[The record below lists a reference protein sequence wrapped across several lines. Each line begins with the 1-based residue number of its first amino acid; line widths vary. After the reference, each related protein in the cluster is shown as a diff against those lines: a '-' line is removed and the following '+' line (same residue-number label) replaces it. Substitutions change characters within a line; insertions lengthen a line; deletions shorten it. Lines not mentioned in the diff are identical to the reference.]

1 MDKKTIPILIILAIL
16 IIGYWPIL
24 EFLGIYTP
32 EEPTEQTESP
42 IDTVVPAE
50 TGTASPLDMAPAAT
64 VPAQPSAIPAPA
76 EVVAAIEQPDT
87 MAVDTIFVE
96 TDKYQ
101 VLLSSFGGGPVSIL
115 LKEHTYRDGE
125 LVQMLPESQRVT
137 PEARFAGGT
146 FTSSQL
152 HYACNLIP
160 GRYEVTSEPLEVIYT
175 FAAEGGG
182 TIERKL
188 TFYPDRYNFDLDL
201 NIPEPAKLGL
211 ERRYDLFWNTPLG
224 VTEPVPM
231 DDYQLMEVVSRRG
244 DSRES
249 LDDYDDA
256 DNLNQ
261 RESGDVSW
269 AGVRS
274 KYFSAVIIPTTR
286 HAEGVIG
293 QGDKREVVTPQGEA
307 EQRRLIAGLEMP
319 FTATSPIND
328 EFTVFVGPM
337 DYMMMKE
344 YNVGLEDMLNIGTM
358 PFIGWLIKPFAIG
371 IMWLL
376 PKMYDW
382 IPNYGLVII
391 IFAFLVKLVTLPL
404 SLKSFKSMQAM
415 KDIQPEIEKLK
426 EKHKKDPQKMNA
438 DMMKLY
444 KKHGVNPISGCLPML
459 PQMPLF
465 FALFAVFRSTI
476 LLRDAPFFWFIHDLS
491 RGASSFTDP
500 YIILVVIMIAAQFI
514 SQKFTMASTQ
524 QNKMLIYMMPLVMGF
539 IFYKFAA
546 GLVLYWT
553 AFSFMTLLDYVIFRR
568 DKNAQVKAA

>member
-24 EFLGIYTP
+24 EFLGIYEPSPP
-32 EEPTEQTESP
+32 ETQTESP
-42 IDTVVPAE
+42 IDTAVPAA
-50 TGTASPLDMAPAAT
+50 TGTASPLDMTPAAT
-64 VPAQPSAIPAPA
+64 VPAQPEAVPAPG
-76 EVVAAIEQPDT
+76 EVAAVVDQPDT
-87 MAVDTIFVE
+87 MAVDTIIVE
-96 TDKYQ
+96 TEKYQ
-101 VLLSSFGGGPVSIL
+101 VLLSSHGGGPVSIL

-125 LVQMLPESQRVT
+125 LVQMLPEAQRVT

-146 FTSSQL
+146 LTTSQL
-152 HYACNLIP
+152 HYTCNLMP
-160 GRYEVTSEPLEVIYT
+160 GSYEVTSEPLNIIYT
-175 FAAEGGG
+175 FTAEGGA

-211 ERRYDLFWNTPLG
+211 ERHYDLFWNTPLG

-231 DDYQLMEVVSRRG
+231 DDYQLMEVVARRG

-249 LDDYDDA
+249 LDDYDGA

-261 RESGDVSW
+261 REAGDVSW

-274 KYFSAVIIPTTR
+274 KYFSAVMIPTTR

-319 FTATSPIND
+319 FVSTSPIND

-358 PFIGWLIKPFAIG
+358 PVIGWVIKPFAIG

-382 IPNYGLVII
+382 IPNYGFVII

-476 LLRDAPFFWFIHDLS
+476 LLRDAPFFWFIDDLS
-491 RGASSFTDP
+491 RGASGFMDP

-568 DKNAQVKAA
+568 DKNAEVKAA